1 MNCSLCNSLLTEK
14 VTAHFYLC
22 SNCQSYV
29 KDNSTF
35 LEANLEEERYLTHNN
50 DVNDPRYRNFTS
62 PITQRIL
69 QDFDHQHLGLDYGCG
84 TGPVIAEV
92 LKENNYQVLLYDPFF
107 QPIEENLKKKY
118 NYIACCEVAEHF
130 HHPNEEF
137 AKLNQ
142 LLHKGGKL
150 YLMTQLY
157 EEQKSDFKD
166 WYYIKDPTHV
176 FIYTYESFKYI
187 AQTFGFQVNFES
199 NRLIVLEK
207 IDELI
212 TTTN

>member
-1 MNCSLCNSLLTEK
+1 MNCSLCNTLLTIK
-14 VTAHFYLC
+14 VTSHFYQC
-22 SNCQSYV
+22 TNCLSYV

-35 LEANLEEERYLTHNN
+35 LKANLEEERYLTHNN
-50 DVNDPRYRNFTS
+50 DVFDPRYRDFTS
-62 PITQRIL
+62 PITHRIL
-69 QDFDHQHLGLDYGCG
+69 QDFKPHHLGLDYGCG

-142 LLHKGGKL
+142 LLFEGGKL
-150 YLMTQLY
+150 YVMTQLF
-157 EEQKSDFKD
+157 EEQKSNFKD

-176 FIYTYESFKYI
+176 FIYTYDSFKYI
-187 AQTFGFQVNFES
+187 AQNFGFQVSFKS

-207 IDELI
+207 I
-212 TTTN
+212 TN